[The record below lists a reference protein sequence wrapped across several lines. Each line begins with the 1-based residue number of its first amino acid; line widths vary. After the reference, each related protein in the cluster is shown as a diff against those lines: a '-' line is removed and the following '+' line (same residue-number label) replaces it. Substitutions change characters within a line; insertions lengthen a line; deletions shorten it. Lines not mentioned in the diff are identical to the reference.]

1 MRPSRGPWHTFTTF
15 TQYNR
20 FQCFPLTFQFSA
32 LPRASIAHSPF
43 IIWLHLPQILTPL
56 HTFDL
61 PPMNFRLWAVSVNLT
76 LAMVVNI
83 FLLIFSAIKYH
94 IHTAILFTWTDYKT
108 IFLPIVR
115 PAPSPI
121 VTLPDR
127 MSLLPVDCL
136 CLRHCSLEV
145 VLQPSSVRCVDLV
158 PPAYVQRIQSS
169 TQLSRG
175 QKQPSLA
182 SSSVWEDLRTES
194 SSLAL
199 DNDPSLRTAVV
210 LL

>member
-1 MRPSRGPWHTFTTF
+1 
-15 TQYNR
+15 
-20 FQCFPLTFQFSA
+20 
-32 LPRASIAHSPF
+32 
-43 IIWLHLPQILTPL
+43 
-56 HTFDL
+56 
-61 PPMNFRLWAVSVNLT
+61 MNFRLWAVSVNLT

-108 IFLPIVR
+108 IFLPIVC
-115 PAPSPI
+115 PAPPVFI
-121 VTLPDR
+121 LPDR
-127 MSLLPVDCL
+127 LALLLVDCL

-145 VLQPSSVRCVDLV
+145 ILQPSSVRCVDLV
-158 PPAYVQRIQSS
+158 PPAYVQRFQSS

-182 SSSVWEDLRTES
+182 SSSVWEDIRNES

-199 DNDPSLRTAVV
+199 DNRPSLRTAVV